1 MIHILKRSYPTFLVY
16 YVFVIVLLTGIR
28 LLLGSELNVLFTL
41 MSGIVLFMYS
51 FGALMISEQ
60 YEEKHRGYAILSALP
75 VSKLE
80 ITTAKFLLPAAGNA
94 ALVISL
100 MLLFSTFS
108 APAQDM
114 MLVRSY
120 FLLMA
125 SAALL
130 AAGLLYIGIFGI
142 DYTKFVV
149 VVLSLATALGLL
161 VPMLFLKAN
170 QGRMDVVIENLLAWI
185 RGLNWLLLLP
195 LLLLAYLGLM
205 GLALQVRVH
214 REIQIRS

>member
-1 MIHILKRSYPTFLVY
+1 MINILKRSYPTFLVY

-51 FGALMISEQ
+51 FGALLMSEQ
-60 YEEKHRGYAILSALP
+60 YEEKHRGYTILSALP
-75 VSKLE
+75 VSNLE
-80 ITTAKFLLPAAGNA
+80 ITAAKFMLPMAANA

-100 MLLFSTFS
+100 ILLFSTFS
-108 APAQDM
+108 APEQDM
-114 MLVRSY
+114 LLVRSY

-130 AAGLLYIGIFGI
+130 VAGLLYIGIFGFG
-142 DYTKFVV
+142 YTKFMI
-149 VVLSLATALGLL
+149 VVLTCTTALGL
-161 VPMLFLKAN
+161 VPMLFLKSN
-170 QGRMDVVIENLLAWI
+170 RGRMDVVIDNLLAWI

-195 LLLLAYLGLM
+195 LLLLTYLGLM
-205 GLALQVRVH
+205 GLALQVRAH

>member
-1 MIHILKRSYPTFLVY
+1 MINILKRSYPTFLIY
-16 YVFVIVLLTGIR
+16 YIFVIVLFSGIR
-28 LLLGSELNVLFTL
+28 LLLGSELNVFYTL
-41 MSGIVLFMYS
+41 MGGVVLFMYT
-51 FGALMISEQ
+51 FGALLMSEQ

-75 VSKLE
+75 VSNLE
-80 ITTAKFLLPAAGNA
+80 ITAAKFLLSVAANA

-100 MLLFSTFS
+100 VLLFSTFS

-114 MLVRSY
+114 LLVRSY

-130 AAGLLYIGIFGI
+130 AAGLLYMGIFCFG
-142 DYTKFVV
+142 YTKFVV
-149 VVLSLATALGLL
+149 VVLSFTTALGL
-161 VPMLFLKAN
+161 VPMLFLN
-170 QGRMDVVIENLLAWI
+170 SNRGRMDVVIENLLAWI

-205 GLALQVRVH
+205 GLALQVRAH
-214 REIQIRS
+214 REV